1 MPDERA
7 RTEQVNSTKLPPP
20 ADDQHGMEKVG
31 PYERFISW
39 AAGLPWWAII
49 LGVFAVVVLY
59 SMLTSA
65 AYRRVIQF
73 LTDDPQVSTN
83 DLYNAVLIVGEEI
96 EVAGAYQSETTDS
109 VSSVL
114 NQLLREEGNT
124 QRLTEAGFIVGETAE
139 RLTIMTDDGALT
151 IPKSDILS
159 EERVEVEGKT
169 NVTLTYRASET
180 VTGIVI
186 EINDDRMVIRAV
198 DEVKETFDPARILS
212 RETLDTVTCAEDAG
226 LNCHEGEIARI
237 EREGELITGTLNTLS
252 NTNMSVILPGGE
264 SREIRTRDIEYY
276 VVATLTRAVNA
287 ASAARPLTDGDA
299 VRIGYYQGDGIAEQ
313 YLGDIMDRD
322 SVTLPLIYGEGE
334 VSVALVA
341 FDAIA
346 PLLAATD
353 AGEIDGMIYIAPGPE
368 HPAIAAWVEDNPTS
382 NVADLTDFVCSKG
395 CDIEVKLVDDEIIG
409 RVTGESAD
417 AITVVTTE
425 AQYLIVDRE
434 HVLEE
439 RKMEPGAC
447 ALNNLRGCNAGIFLT
462 LKVTFQAYALALVI
476 GLIFGIMRVQTNPI
490 TLGSKVMQTIFTSV
504 STLYVEVVRGIPLLV
519 ILLYAGFVISPELRK
534 GLLLFDLQWF
544 GSSLPDFQIRPRVN
558 LGDEQEAIMGLAFGY
573 GAFIA
578 EIFRAG
584 IQSINRGQME
594 AARSLGM
601 SYPQA
606 MRYVVLPQAIRVVL
620 PPLGND
626 FISMLKDSALI
637 SVLALP
643 DLLQLGRLY
652 VSRTFRAFEGYNTVA
667 VLYLLM
673 TLFLSMLVRIIERRS
688 RLPG

>member
-7 RTEQVNSTKLPPP
+7 RTEQRNLTELPPP
-20 ADDQHGMEKVG
+20 ADDQHGMEKAG

-59 SMLTSA
+59 SMLTSI

-83 DLYNAVLIVGEEI
+83 DLFNAVLIVGEDI

-151 IPKSDILS
+151 VLKRDIIS
-159 EERVEVEGKT
+159 EERVEVEGRI
-169 NVTLTYRASET
+169 NVTLTYLASET
-180 VTGIVI
+180 VTGIVT
-186 EINDDRMVIRAV
+186 EINDDRMVIRTV
-198 DEVKETFDPARILS
+198 DEMKETFDPTRILS
-212 RETLDTVTCAEDAG
+212 RETLDTVTCGEDAG
-226 LNCHEGEIARI
+226 LNCHEGEIVRF

-252 NTNMSVILPGGE
+252 NTNMSVILPGGQ

-287 ASAARPLTDGDA
+287 AAAARPLADGDT
-299 VRIGYYQGDGIAEQ
+299 VRVGYYRGDGIAEQ

-322 SVTLPLIYGEGE
+322 SVTLPLTYNEGE
-334 VSVALVA
+334 VAVTLVGFDDVAS
-341 FDAIA
+341 
-346 PLLAATD
+346 LLAATD
-353 AGEIDGMIYIAPGPE
+353 VGEIDGMIYIAPGPE
-368 HPAIAAWVEDNPTS
+368 HPAITAWVEDNPAS
-382 NVADLTDFVCSKG
+382 DVVELAGFVCSKG
-395 CDIEVKLVDDEIIG
+395 CDIEVKLLDDEIAG
-409 RVTGESAD
+409 RVLDESAD
-417 AITVVTTE
+417 AITIVTTE
-425 AQYLIVDRE
+425 AHYLTVDRE

-476 GLIFGIMRVQTNPI
+476 GLIVGIMRVQTNPM
-490 TLGSKVMQTIFTSV
+490 TLGSKVMQTIFTSI

-534 GLLLFDLQWF
+534 GVLLFDLQWF
-544 GSSLPDFQIRPRVN
+544 GSSLPDFRIRPSVS

-584 IQSINRGQME
+584 IQSISRGQME

-626 FISMLKDSALI
+626 FIAMLKDSALI